1 MSYLEY
7 TLLCFSTLFTLVNPL
22 GISTVFLVLTERFD
36 EHQRK
41 IIARKGAMTGIVTL
55 LIFAFLGKY
64 IFQLYS
70 ITLDAFKIM
79 GGIIFFRTGLR
90 MLEVIVSRTRSTP
103 QEQQEGLETDDIAIT
118 PVGIPLLTGPGAI
131 TGAMVLA
138 GKAIIPLH
146 YGILIASIIAVLALT
161 YFILVGADKLSRRL
175 GTTWVRVIQRVMGIL
190 LMVIAVQFI
199 IDGATSV
206 LKSII
211 ISALE

>member
-36 EHQRK
+36 GHQRK
-41 IIARKGAMTGIVTL
+41 IIARKGALTGIVTL

-90 MLEVIVSRTRSTP
+90 MLEVILSRTRSTP
-103 QEQQEGLETDDIAIT
+103 QEKQEGLETDDIAIT
-118 PVGIPLLTGPGAI
+118 PVGIPLLTGPGAV
-131 TGAMVLA
+131 TGSMVLA
-138 GKAIIPLH
+138 GKAIIPFH
-146 YGILIASIIAVLALT
+146 YGILIASIITVLTLT
-161 YFILVGADKLSRRL
+161 YFILVGADKLSHRL

-199 IDGATSV
+199 IDGVTSV
-206 LKSII
+206 LRSII

>member
-22 GISTVFLVLTERFD
+22 GISTVFLILTDRFD

-41 IIARKGAMTGIVTL
+41 IIARKGVMTGIVTL

-103 QEQQEGLETDDIAIT
+103 QEEQEGLETDDIAIT

-131 TGAMVLA
+131 LS
-138 GKAIIPLH
+138 
-146 YGILIASIIAVLALT
+146 LIHI
-161 YFILVGADKLSRRL
+161 
-175 GTTWVRVIQRVMGIL
+175 
-190 LMVIAVQFI
+190 
-199 IDGATSV
+199 
-206 LKSII
+206 
-211 ISALE
+211 